1 MQADRP
7 LRELALLFAR
17 LGVTAFGGPAAH
29 IAMMQEEV
37 VRRRKWLSDEEFLD
51 LLSATQLIPGPNS
64 TEMAI
69 HIGHRRAGFAGL
81 LVAGVCFIFPAVA
94 IVLALAWVYVEYG
107 SLPALAGLLDCVKP
121 VIIAIVLQAVW
132 GLSRSAVK
140 NARLAVVGIGALAA
154 NLSGL
159 SELATLAAAA
169 VITLGLRAADRT
181 TLRRDSLRSIEPFA
195 LLGLSAG
202 VGATTTNAA
211 PAIVASLFG
220 IFAKIGAILYGSGYV
235 LLAFV
240 EAEFVHR
247 LGWLTRSQLLDAVA
261 VGQVTPGPVFTTAT
275 FVGYIIAGF
284 NGAMAATGGIFLPAF
299 IFVAISGPLVPR
311 MRRSALIGAVLDG
324 VNVASL
330 ALMAAVT
337 IELSRHTLT
346 TPLNGLLLAAAALAL
361 LKYRINSTWLIAGAA
376 IVGLTR

>member
-1 MQADRP
+1 M
-7 LRELALLFAR
+7 LFTR

-81 LVAGVCFIFPAVA
+81 LVAGACFIIPAVV
-94 IVLALAWVYVEYG
+94 IVLALARIYVQFG
-107 SLPALAGLLDCVKP
+107 SLPALAGMLDCVKP

-132 GLSRSAVK
+132 NLGRSAVK
-140 NARLAVVGIGALAA
+140 NTRLAVVGAGALAA
-154 NLSGL
+154 NLCGL

-169 VITLGLRAADRT
+169 VATLGLHAASAT
-181 TLRRDSLRSIEPFA
+181 TVRRNTLKAIEPFA
-195 LLGLSAG
+195 LFGLSAG
-202 VGATTTNAA
+202 VEAASANAA

-220 IFAKIGAILYGSGYV
+220 IFAKIGAVLYGSGYV

-240 EAEFVHR
+240 EAEFVHQR
-247 LGWLTRSQLLDAVA
+247 NWLTQTQLLDAVA
-261 VGQVTPGPVFTTAT
+261 VGQLTPGPVFTTAT
-275 FVGYIIAGF
+275 FVGYIIAGYS
-284 NGAMAATGGIFLPAF
+284 GAMAATGGIFLPAF
-299 IFVAISGPLVPR
+299 LFVAISGPIVPR
-311 MRRSALIGAVLDG
+311 MRRSPLIGVLLDG

-330 ALMAAVT
+330 ALMAAVI
-337 IELSRHTLT
+337 IELGRHAIT
-346 TPLNGLLLAAAALAL
+346 TPLGGLLLTAAGLAL
-361 LKYRINSTWLIAGAA
+361 LKYRINSTWIIAGAA
-376 IVGLTR
+376 IIGLLR

>member
-1 MQADRP
+1 MTNVRP
-7 LRELALLFAR
+7 LRELAMLFTR

-81 LVAGVCFIFPAVA
+81 LVAGACFIIPAVV
-94 IVLALAWVYVEYG
+94 IVLALARIYVQFG
-107 SLPALAGLLDCVKP
+107 SLPALAGMLDCVKP

-132 GLSRSAVK
+132 NLGRSAVK
-140 NARLAVVGIGALAA
+140 NTRLAVVGAGALAA
-154 NLSGL
+154 NLCGL

-169 VITLGLRAADRT
+169 VATLGLHAASAT
-181 TLRRDSLRSIEPFA
+181 TVRRNTLKAIEPFA
-195 LLGLSAG
+195 LFGLSAG
-202 VGATTTNAA
+202 VEAASANAA

-220 IFAKIGAILYGSGYV
+220 IFAKIGAVLYGSGYV

-240 EAEFVHR
+240 EAEFVHQR
-247 LGWLTRSQLLDAVA
+247 NWLTQTQLLDAVA
-261 VGQVTPGPVFTTAT
+261 VGQLTPGPVFTTAT
-275 FVGYIIAGF
+275 FVGYIIAGYS
-284 NGAMAATGGIFLPAF
+284 GAMAATGGIFLPAF
-299 IFVAISGPLVPR
+299 LFVAISGPIVPR
-311 MRRSALIGAVLDG
+311 MRRSPLIGVLLDG

-330 ALMAAVT
+330 ALMAAVI
-337 IELSRHTLT
+337 IELGRHAIT
-346 TPLNGLLLAAAALAL
+346 TPLGGLLLTAAGLAL
-361 LKYRINSTWLIAGAA
+361 LKYRINSTWIIAGAA
-376 IVGLTR
+376 IIGLLR